1 MGMELIIQ
9 IIAGLVGGNAA
20 GAGLKNLSLGTAGN
34 SVAGAVGGGLG
45 GLILGML
52 GGDGA
57 AAADAAA
64 SLDIGAIIQSVAG
77 GGIGG
82 AVLTAILGFVKK
94 ALVK

>member
-1 MGMELIIQ
+1 MELVIQ
-9 IIAGLVGGNAA
+9 IIAGLLGGNAA

-34 SVAGAVGGGLG
+34 SVVGAVGGGLG
-45 GLILGML
+45 GLLMRML
-52 GGDGA
+52 GGDAGA
-57 AAADAAA
+57 AAAEAAA

-82 AVLTAILGFVKK
+82 AILTAIAGMLKK

>member
-45 GLILGML
+45 GLLTGL
-52 GGDGA
+52 VTGA
-57 AAADAAA
+57 PIAGTD
-64 SLDIGAIIQSVAG
+64 LNAIIQSVAG

-82 AVLTAILGFVKK
+82 AVLVAIAGVLKK